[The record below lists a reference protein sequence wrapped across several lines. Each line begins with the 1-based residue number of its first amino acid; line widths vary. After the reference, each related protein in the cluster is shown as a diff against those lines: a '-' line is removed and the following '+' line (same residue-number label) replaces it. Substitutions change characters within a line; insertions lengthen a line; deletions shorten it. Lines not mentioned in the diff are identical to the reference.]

1 MEQTFLKDILKHIN
15 NIRKELETLEQQNTT
30 QQDLVQTTHQQITKE
45 LSIQQI
51 RSELNLLEH
60 LVTLDLKR

>member
-1 MEQTFLKDILKHIN
+1 MEQIFLKDILKHIN
-15 NIRKELETLEQQNTT
+15 NIRKELETLEQQDTT
-30 QQDLVQTTHQQITKE
+30 QQDLVQTTQQQITKE

>member
-1 MEQTFLKDILKHIN
+1 MEQIFLKDILKHIN
-15 NIRKELETLEQQNTT
+15 NIRKELETLEQQDTT